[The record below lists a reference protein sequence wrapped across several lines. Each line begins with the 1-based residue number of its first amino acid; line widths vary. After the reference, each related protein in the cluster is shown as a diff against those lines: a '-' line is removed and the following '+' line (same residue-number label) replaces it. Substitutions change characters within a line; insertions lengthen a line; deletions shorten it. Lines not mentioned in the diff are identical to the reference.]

1 MWLARLHRFARRKHD
16 HTSIPALP
24 YTNTRPLPYD
34 KLARTTA
41 AVVAYC
47 LAGRITPLVC
57 TCVCVVTRTGDGCS
71 GVFFAKP
78 QHDTPP
84 PTTPPPPTLG
94 APGVCPRK
102 ISNPP
107 VSADS
112 NNNNINNGN
121 RFIYQRIVFYTVC
134 DALVSH
140 HRVRF
145 TYYYNYV
152 HIRRLLSRVMSKSR
166 RARQPDSGNFSSWLA
181 RPKL

>member
-16 HTSIPALP
+16 HASIPALP

-34 KLARTTA
+34 TLARTTA

-47 LAGRITPLVC
+47 LARRITPLVC
-57 TCVCVVTRTGDGCS
+57 ACACACVWVPVVTRTGDGCS
-71 GVFFAKP
+71 GAFFAKP

-84 PTTPPPPTLG
+84 APPPTLG

-112 NNNNINNGN
+112 NNNTNNI
-121 RFIYQRIVFYTVC
+121 I
-134 DALVSH
+134 
-140 HRVRF
+140 
-145 TYYYNYV
+145 YV
-152 HIRRLLSRVMSKSR
+152 HIYIITTTALYTKALCFCTVLDARVKPSSCVVHTLL
-166 RARQPDSGNFSSWLA
+166 
-181 RPKL
+181 